1 MSSLLT
7 ELQTHPGRPPAE
19 ARPRFFAPVLQD
31 YDGDAF
37 RISHGYRALSAP
49 HRERGL
55 GCGIITGEV
64 SDVLDGI
71 VQQQ

>member
-1 MSSLLT
+1 MVT
-7 ELQTHPGRPPAE
+7 P
-19 ARPRFFAPVLQD
+19 F
-31 YDGDAF
+31 AF
-37 RISHGYRALSAP
+37 RMDTDP